1 MTHIKA
7 AALSSDKFGT
17 REKIIHTAVK
27 LIAQQGPDGVSLN
40 EIVRQAGQR
49 NASALQYHFGGKPGL
64 IQAIFDHFRPT
75 IEARRLQMIEQL
87 MSRLQ
92 GDALSINDV
101 ASLVVLPLV
110 EQLDNEQG
118 GRDYLRFAASMH
130 NHVLDPNLHQDEG
143 KGIDALRSIL
153 MSRSGGMP
161 EHIVTSRRAIGKT
174 LLLYGLSD
182 YCRLC
187 ENDPEYDKR
196 QRPDLIATLTA
207 AFCSI
212 LTAPSQPS

>member
-1 MTHIKA
+1 MTHTKA
-7 AALSSDKFGT
+7 EILSSDKLGT
-17 REKIIHTAVK
+17 REKIIRTAVK
-27 LIAQQGPDGVSLN
+27 LIAKQGPDGVSLN

-49 NASALQYHFGGKPGL
+49 NASALQYHFGGKLGL
-64 IQAIFDHFRPT
+64 IQAIFDHYRPA
-75 IEARRLQMIEQL
+75 IEARRQQMIEQL
-87 MSRLQ
+87 LASMH
-92 GDALSINDV
+92 GEALSISDV

-130 NHVLDPNLHQDEG
+130 NHALDPSLRQDEG

-161 EHIVTSRRAIGKT
+161 EHIITSRRAIGKT

-187 ENDPEYDKR
+187 ENNPNYDEL
-196 QRPDLIATLTA
+196 QRPDLISTLIA

-212 LTAPSQPS
+212 LTAPSQQ

>member
-1 MTHIKA
+1 MTHAKA
-7 AALSSDKFGT
+7 ETLSSDKLGT
-17 REKIIHTAVK
+17 REKIIRTAVK

-49 NASALQYHFGGKPGL
+49 NASALQYHFGGKSGL
-64 IQAIFDHFRPT
+64 IQAIFDHFRPA
-75 IEARRLQMIEQL
+75 IETRRQQMLEDIL
-87 MSRLQ
+87 NNLQ
-92 GDALSINDV
+92 GEALSMNDV
-101 ASLVVLPLV
+101 ASLVVLPFA

-130 NHVLDPNLHQDEG
+130 NHVLDPNRQEDG

-153 MSRSGGMP
+153 TDRSGGMP

-187 ENDPEYDKR
+187 ENDPDYDKR

-212 LTAPSQPS
+212 LTAPSQTS

>member
-1 MTHIKA
+1 M
-7 AALSSDKFGT
+7 SSDKLGT
-17 REKIIHTAVK
+17 REKIIRTAVK

-49 NASALQYHFGGKPGL
+49 NASALQYHFGGKSGL
-64 IQAIFDHFRPT
+64 IQAIFDHFRPA
-75 IEARRLQMIEQL
+75 IEARRQQMIEEL
-87 MSRLQ
+87 VNDLQ
-92 GDALSINDV
+92 GEALSINDI
-101 ASLVVLPLV
+101 ASLVVLPFV
-110 EQLDNEQG
+110 EQLDNEHG

-130 NHVLDPNLHQDEG
+130 NHALDPSLQEEG

-153 MSRSGGMP
+153 IDRSGGMP

-174 LLLYGLSD
+174 LLLYGMSD

-187 ENDPEYDKR
+187 ESDPDYDKL

-212 LTAPSQPS
+212 LSAPSQPS